1 MQDKFEGALVG
12 LAVGDAVGTT
22 LEFKPRGS
30 FIPITDMEGGGPF
43 RLKKGEWTDD
53 TSMALCLTHSLLTR
67 KEFDPADQMNRYWP
81 PGYLRVNQQILQVN
95 TMSENRVCTRTHLSI
110 LTAFVLSGGLSLTAI
125 TELVTAI
132 QGTDQIALF
141 AAGQNERDFLSANLG
156 TSEGGD
162 QSLQAGDALSG
173 TEAMTL

>member
-1 MQDKFEGALVG
+1 
-12 LAVGDAVGTT
+12 
-22 LEFKPRGS
+22 
-30 FIPITDMEGGGPF
+30 
-43 RLKKGEWTDD
+43 
-53 TSMALCLTHSLLTR
+53 
-67 KEFDPADQMNRYWP
+67 
-81 PGYLRVNQQILQVN
+81 
-95 TMSENRVCTRTHLSI
+95 MSENRVCTRTHLSI